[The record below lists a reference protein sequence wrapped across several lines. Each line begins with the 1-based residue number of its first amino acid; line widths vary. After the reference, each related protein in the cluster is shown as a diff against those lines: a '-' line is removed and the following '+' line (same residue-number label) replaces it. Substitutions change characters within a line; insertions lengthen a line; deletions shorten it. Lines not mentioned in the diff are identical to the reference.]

1 MNFPWP
7 KERKASRTDKMQNL
21 SADSVRSSSQ
31 SSPNSLKRST
41 ALAFET
47 SAVLNPIGSDGSTA
61 KASLDSDLRQSN
73 SNMLPAVVQQL
84 IATVST
90 ADARHCFKPMNK
102 LKFDETEIDLGSWEK
117 PLQKVQHPKNETA
130 KVSPQTNCSQSLSKP
145 GHGEDCPGWLPWL
158 SSDKKVGIVGQRWQT
173 CPVSA
178 KACARASKEQ
188 VGPSC
193 TPASCQKHHC
203 QIGTHHMILQCLAYH
218 IAVRHCMTAF
228 PSFSLYTQ
236 PLLQLR
242 EKSMRGTKRTGWRS
256 RWRWRLPQRCW
267 DERKGATNS
276 NELLDIAGRSGRP
289 IDCGPIMAHL
299 SPRNNSRSGKRGDLW
314 QCQGHRAT
322 RVPTPLLLVFPQC
335 SWPEKTANDFD
346 MLQFVNCIQLPGCGH
361 QTRSPLSSCRLPA
374 AVISVQSEGFEQ
386 RESAAFTWPLLSFV
400 HIYPLFQAGMGSFQ
414 TRWSAGPCGTMT
426 FPARQCLHASSAHA
440 HATVASRSTAGCHLM
455 LFECF
460 ECWCSPMNLGGKMAS
475 SCFQWRLAMMAGNST
490 CLVLTSAVACFCPLR
505 LGLLSA
511 VAEWQ
516 PQSQRAQRTKVAVL
530 RDLRVWVTTT
540 DSSTQQIRPSHRA
553 TGLAKVGTK
562 WSTPAWKRHLS
573 AACRR
578 LLA

>member
-47 SAVLNPIGSDGSTA
+47 SAVLNPIGSDGSTV

-117 PLQKVQHPKNETA
+117 PLQKVQHPENETA

-203 QIGTHHMILQCLAYH
+203 QIDAHYMILLCLAYH
-218 IAVRHCMTAF
+218 IAVWHCMTAF

-346 MLQFVNCIQLPGCGH
+346 MLQLHSIARVWPSDKKPPFKLSIAGSRH
-361 QTRSPLSSCRLPA
+361 LSSEWGFWAAWVSRLHLA
-374 AVISVQSEGFEQ
+374 TSVICPHLSTISGWNGFVPDEM
-386 RESAAFTWPLLSFV
+386 E
-400 HIYPLFQAGMGSFQ
+400 
-414 TRWSAGPCGTMT
+414 CGTM
-426 FPARQCLHASSAHA
+426 RDHA
-440 HATVASRSTAGCHLM
+440 GPWL
-455 LFECF
+455 
-460 ECWCSPMNLGGKMAS
+460 
-475 SCFQWRLAMMAGNST
+475 
-490 CLVLTSAVACFCPLR
+490 
-505 LGLLSA
+505 
-511 VAEWQ
+511 
-516 PQSQRAQRTKVAVL
+516 SQR
-530 RDLRVWVTTT
+530 
-540 DSSTQQIRPSHRA
+540 DSVCTQVQHM
-553 TGLAKVGTK
+553 
-562 WSTPAWKRHLS
+562 HM
-573 AACRR
+573 
-578 LLA
+578 LL